1 MKVTK
6 VIREYIE
13 EEIDKKIK
21 EHPEM
26 LKLLEE
32 AKQEQEA
39 WEKDVEPF
47 KKEIEQKLL
56 ELAEKHQMFYEG
68 YNGTKSYPYVTIH
81 NESFSHLPAHKKMQQ
96 LENKL
101 RKDRDKAVRDIC
113 FKLEMGAKKDQIQDM
128 LDEISF

>member
-1 MKVTK
+1 MKITK

-13 EEIDKKIK
+13 EEINKKIN

-26 LKLLEE
+26 LKLQKE

-39 WEKDVEPF
+39 WEKDVKPF
-47 KKEIEQKLL
+47 RKEVEQKLL
-56 ELAEKHQMFYEG
+56 ELAEKHQMFYES
-68 YNGTKSYPYVTIH
+68 YNGTKSYPYVAFH
-81 NESFSHLPAHKKMQQ
+81 NESFTHLPAYKKMQQ

-101 RKDRDKAVRDIC
+101 RADRDKAVRDIC

-128 LDEISF
+128 LKEVSF

>member
-13 EEIDKKIK
+13 EEINKKIK

-26 LKLLEE
+26 LKLREE

-47 KKEIEQKLL
+47 KKEVEQKLL
-56 ELAEKHQMFYEG
+56 ELAEKHRMFYES
-68 YNGTKSYPYVTIH
+68 YNGTKSYPYLSIH
-81 NESFSHLPAHKKMQQ
+81 NESFSHLPAYKKMHQ

-101 RKDRDKAVRDIC
+101 KKDREKAIREIC
-113 FKLEMGAKKDQIQDM
+113 FKLEMGAKKDQIQEM
-128 LDEISF
+128 LDEVSF